1 VSKRLEIEKY
11 GLDSYDDYFCLRPSW
26 VLIACTVFL
35 CRGLL
40 LFALFG
46 LSGGVP
52 TALSEVV
59 DAGTLWRGCIAAAPA
74 ALLLYAM
81 TARAPGAPTFVRFSW
96 RNGRA
101 LLALSS
107 LGYVALSVM
116 QLGTD
121 PRRWL
126 FSPLATKAL
135 VAIELAILGY
145 VLLSARVRQTFLEFP
160 AA

>member
-1 VSKRLEIEKY
+1 MSKRLEIEKY

-26 VLIACTVFL
+26 PLVLCTIFL

-52 TALSEVV
+52 AALNGVV
-59 DAGTLWRGCIAAAPA
+59 AAETLWRGCIAALPA
-74 ALLLYAM
+74 ALVLYAM
-81 TARAPGAPTFVRFSW
+81 TARTAGAPAFVRFSW
-96 RNGRA
+96 RNGRL
-101 LLALSS
+101 LLALSA
-107 LGYVALSVM
+107 LGYVGLTVA
-116 QLGTD
+116 QLGVD

-135 VAIELAILGY
+135 VATELAIFGY